1 MVNQSIWIAIVI
13 GVFFVGIG
21 VSYAHFANTSDPMSM
36 KFQNQESFDQ
46 MMSQNPKMT
55 GNWMETMMQDTQ
67 FHDQMME
74 YMAKNPERMNQWMT
88 HDPKHVEEMSTAM
101 RENHGFM
108 MEMMSVILHD
118 PDLRLQIIGHMPENP
133 EVMEQVMKLVN
144 QEMIM
149 STMQDSDQIQ
159 MMEDM
164 MEDMM
169 ERMQTDPELEQ
180 AMMEHMERMKSSGDV
195 MMSANDDSMMHDDS
209 MMNGMIDTETNSPSS
224 EPQQEID
231 NLENEFG
238 LCTSDWYVTGYFLPI
253 ESDYS
258 GKSVEILVDGDT
270 QFYLADFLEV
280 VKIEGWGRTNADN
293 YLGWYHGDFTI
304 SDRYLDAYNN
314 DLIVGM
320 VAVDDSV
327 IEHGSKLTIP
337 TLPEPWNDV
346 IFSGLDE
353 GPAINGKHVDVFTG
367 EGIDAENET
376 FRITGYDNQVCMQ
389 SR

>member
-1 MVNQSIWIAIVI
+1 
-13 GVFFVGIG
+13 
-21 VSYAHFANTSDPMSM
+21 
-36 KFQNQESFDQ
+36 
-46 MMSQNPKMT
+46 MMDADDHLMDADDHL
-55 GNWMETMMQDTQ
+55 MDD
-67 FHDQMME
+67 HDHLM
-74 YMAKNPERMNQWMT
+74 
-88 HDPKHVEEMSTAM
+88 
-101 RENHGFM
+101 
-108 MEMMSVILHD
+108 
-118 PDLRLQIIGHMPENP
+118 
-133 EVMEQVMKLVN
+133 
-144 QEMIM
+144 
-149 STMQDSDQIQ
+149 
-159 MMEDM
+159 
-164 MEDMM
+164 
-169 ERMQTDPELEQ
+169 
-180 AMMEHMERMKSSGDV
+180 
-195 MMSANDDSMMHDDS
+195 DD
-209 MMNGMIDTETNSPSS
+209 MIDTETNFPSS

-238 LCTSDWYVTGYFLPI
+238 LCSSDWYITGYFLPI

-280 VKIEGWGRTNADN
+280 VKIEGWGRTNAGN

-346 IFSGLDE
+346 IFSGSDE

-376 FRITGYDNQVCMQ
+376 FRITGYNNQVCLQ
-389 SR
+389 N

>member
-1 MVNQSIWIAIVI
+1 MVNQFIWIGIVV
-13 GVFFVGIG
+13 GVFFTGIG
-21 VSYAHFANTSDPMSM
+21 VSYTHFANTYDPMSM
-36 KFQNQESFDQ
+36 KFHNQELFDQ

-55 GNWMETMMQDTQ
+55 GNWMETMMQDAQ
-67 FHDQMME
+67 FHDEMME
-74 YMAKNPERMNQWMT
+74 YMAKNPEQMNQWMT

-108 MEMMSVILHD
+108 MEMMSVILND

-164 MEDMM
+164 MTDMM
-169 ERMQTDPELEQ
+169 ERMQTDPELKQ
-180 AMMEHMERMKSSGDV
+180 AMMEHMDRMKSSKEA
-195 MMSANDDSMMHDDS
+195 MMGTDDSMMSD
-209 MMNGMIDTETNSPSS
+209 MMDTKTNFPSS

-231 NLENEFG
+231 NLENEFDS
-238 LCTSDWYVTGYFLPI
+238 CTSDWYITGYFLPI

-258 GKSVEILVDGDT
+258 GKSVEISVDGVE
-270 QFYLADFLEV
+270 QFYLGDFLEV
-280 VKIEGWGRTNADN
+280 VKIEGWGKTNADN
-293 YLGWYHGDFTI
+293 YIGWYHGDFTI
-304 SDRYLDAYNN
+304 SDTYLDAHGN

-320 VAVDDSV
+320 VAVDDSL
-327 IEHGSKLTIP
+327 IEHGTELTIP
-337 TLPEPWNDV
+337 TLPEPWNDMV
-346 IFSGLDE
+346 FSGLDE
-353 GPAINGKHVDVFTG
+353 GPSINGKHIDVFTG

-376 FRITGYDNQVCMQ
+376 FRITSTNNTVCIQ
-389 SR
+389 N